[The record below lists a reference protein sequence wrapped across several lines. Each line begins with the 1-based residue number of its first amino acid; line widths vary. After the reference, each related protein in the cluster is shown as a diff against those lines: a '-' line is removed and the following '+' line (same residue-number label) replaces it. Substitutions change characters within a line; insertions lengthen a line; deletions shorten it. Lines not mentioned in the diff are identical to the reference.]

1 MYLVNLRVPG
11 GIRNLSTLYAAPLR
25 QTSTLVNLR
34 AFNPTSRQCKLSF
47 AAQAAVLDGL
57 KKREPRQTGFESL
70 GLGEELLAAVA
81 EHRLEAPTEIQVIG
95 CRTMELMQEVLD
107 LHPHWHQR

>member
-34 AFNPTSRQCKLSF
+34 AFNPTSRQCKFSF
-47 AAQAAVLDGL
+47 AAQAAVMDAP
-57 KKREPRQTGFESL
+57 KKQAPCQKGFESL
-70 GLGEELLAAVA
+70 GLGEDLLAAVA
-81 EHRLEAPTEIQVIG
+81 EHRLETPTEIQVI
-95 CRTMELMQEVLD
+95 CSRTKE
-107 LHPHWHQR
+107 